1 MFRINKEKLLY
12 GFLGNLEISLCT
24 NCGDSVHEAQG

>member
-1 MFRINKEKLLY
+1 MFKINKGKLLF
-12 GFLGNLEISLCT
+12 GFLGNLENFICT